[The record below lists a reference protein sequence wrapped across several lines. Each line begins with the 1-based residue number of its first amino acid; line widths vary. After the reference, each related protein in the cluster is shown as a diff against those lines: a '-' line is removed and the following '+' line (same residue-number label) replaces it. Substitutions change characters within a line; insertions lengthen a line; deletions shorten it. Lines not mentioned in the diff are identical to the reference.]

1 MGTWRG
7 AAPRAL
13 GGPVD
18 RARRAVSVRT
28 PGPWCGGRALK
39 DAWAFPMPSRLG
51 EQGGHAACTWGPARH
66 SSCPGWG
73 AASCSPGRSGRS
85 APFSGDELPSVWRV
99 REPMTVGI
107 AGVCRQRRTENRRCE
122 AGAFAEAEHVVPGGE
137 SAHAG
142 SPTGQPSG
150 QSGFQT
156 GTCGPRHSVGLGRQ
170 EPAGTEYY

>member
-1 MGTWRG
+1 MHLG
-7 AAPRAL
+7 ACPPFIVPGVGGGLVLPRKN
-13 GGPVD
+13 
-18 RARRAVSVRT
+18 RQVR
-28 PGPWCGGRALK
+28 
-39 DAWAFPMPSRLG
+39 AFPR
-51 EQGGHAACTWGPARH
+51 
-66 SSCPGWG
+66 
-73 AASCSPGRSGRS
+73 
-85 APFSGDELPSVWRV
+85 DELPSVWRV

-107 AGVCRQRRTENRRCE
+107 AGVCRQRRTENRHCE